1 MPSDISSR
9 YTFIS
14 IVSKANTL
22 NNGSVAVFTRKI
34 FNKGASLALYSLQSS
49 NHRKFILDN

>member
-22 NNGSVAVFTRKI
+22 NYGSVAVFTRKI

>member
-14 IVSKANTL
+14 IVSKANTI
-22 NNGSVAVFTRKI
+22 NYCSVAVFTRKI
-34 FNKGASLALYSLQSS
+34 FNKDAALTLYSLKSS
-49 NHRKFILDN
+49 KHQKFILDK